1 MDEQS
6 TNFHQAALLTLA
18 AIRATAKRADPSPL
32 REYVISITDDLAL
45 PERFP
50 LTAVDYPDE
59 AA

>member
-18 AIRATAKRADPSPL
+18 AIRATAQRATPSPL
-32 REYVISITDDLAL
+32 RSYCLDLTDDLAL

-50 LTAVDYPDE
+50 LRTVDWPPE